1 MTEERYVKLV
11 IDATTGTQEE
21 IEMTAE
27 EITEVQA
34 MQIEFERRKEEE
46 IAAAEAN
53 AAAKA
58 SAEAKLSSLG
68 LTPEEIAAIT
78 K

>member
-58 SAEAKLSSLG
+58 SAEAKLTALG